1 MAQVKDDN
9 ILKTGNFHTPVGDD
23 IARGMLNFVKDVKP
37 SLTEEDTDARDI
49 EGGLNLGSM
58 AGPSEQS
65 PAPQGKEN
73 KYLDPS
79 LRQGKGAGAKK
90 VLAGIGPALGGSIS
104 GGLEAAAHPF
114 KKNLYEKTIKRGSKG
129 KSEIRHL
136 RLIQGLE
143 LMAAFRA
150 QAQMRLANAERYLL
164 ETDQKHQA
172 ALTNYDNID
181 IVKKQSEANK
191 KLTKKGQ
198 SEGEQSM
205 SLDAAIVSTGEVW
218 KDVTQTAIYRST
230 LKQYKLD
237 VLEESK
243 KYEKFGERAMVGI
256 GRKAKVGI
264 AGVLGGSVLNLLTGG
279 LYRIEKTQ
287 VGGGYDV
294 KFEGKSFIDDFK
306 VAVADYVKLAGS
318 AGGERIRGLGGVHGA
333 RAYGVLQIVAKAI
346 GLLKSIATTL
356 ALFIPPG
363 APVLMSI
370 ALYSAVVKAAL
381 ELTLMIWAGIGSAK
395 TNDPRSRAYLKGK
408 IAEHGLQFG
417 GDAANVATV
426 GTLAGLSAGG
436 GAWTG
441 KETFGLFD
449 PKGGAFGGAGKTVEN
464 WSQNIGGQEQYFGKL
479 LRPLFDQSKQVVNIG
494 NAIGSGIGQ
503 GVNDANVRN
512 MAKNQQDTEDQEAG
526 KIQKAIQDHG
536 VKPKMS
542 TINKNL
548 GVAFRYIGGGAKGNH
563 GKRVQARL
571 LKIQPELNI
580 VKNVTDQMNQQVQGL

>member
-1 MAQVKDDN
+1 MDFGH
-9 ILKTGNFHTPVGDD
+9 LSGG
-23 IARGMLNFVKDVKP
+23 
-37 SLTEEDTDARDI
+37 I
-49 EGGLNLGSM
+49 EQT
-58 AGPSEQS
+58 A
-65 PAPQGKEN
+65 APQGKEN

-90 VLAGIGPALGGSIS
+90 VLAGIGPALGGAVGS
-104 GGLEAAAHPF
+104 GLEAAAHPF

-129 KSEIRHL
+129 KSEVRHF

-150 QAQMRLANAERYLL
+150 QAQLRLSNAERYLL
-164 ETDQKHQA
+164 EADQKHQA
-172 ALTNYDNID
+172 SLTNYDNID
-181 IVKKQSEANK
+181 VVKKQFEANK
-191 KLTKKGQ
+191 KLAKKDQ
-198 SEGEQSM
+198 PEGEQSM
-205 SLDAAIVSTGEVW
+205 SLDAAIVSTGQVW

-243 KYEKFGERAMVGI
+243 KHEKFGERALVGT
-256 GRKAKVGI
+256 GRKARVAL
-264 AGVLGGSVLNLLTGG
+264 AGVLGGSVLNMLTGG
-279 LYRIEKTQ
+279 LYRIEKTNI
-287 VGGGYDV
+287 GGGYDV

-306 VAVADYVKLAGS
+306 LAVADYQKLAGS

-356 ALFIPPG
+356 AMFIPPG

-441 KETFGLFD
+441 KETFSLFD
-449 PKGGAFGGAGKTVEN
+449 PKGGAFGGAGKHVEN
-464 WSQNIGGQEQYFGKL
+464 WSQNIGGKEQYYGKL

-494 NAIGSGIGQ
+494 NAIGSGIGT
-503 GVNDANVRN
+503 GVNDPNVRN
-512 MAKNQQDTEDQEAG
+512 MTKNTQDAENEEAG
-526 KIQKAIQDHG
+526 KIQKAVQDHG
-536 VKPKMS
+536 VKPKMAR
-542 TINKNL
+542 INKNL
-548 GVAFRYIGGGAKGNH
+548 GIAFRYIGGGEKGGH
-563 GKRVQARL
+563 GKRVQERL

-580 VKNVTDQMNQQVQGL
+580 VKNVTEQMNGQVQGL